1 MKLPTYQFVAQMA
14 AAFAVVAS
22 LGLVAYELKL
32 SRDIAKADV
41 YQQNVVMDQ
50 NVVLQLFDA
59 EAFRDAARKRDL
71 GEDLSKKELNLFV
84 KRADISMLNAENVL
98 YQHKLGLLDKE
109 DWAVWT
115 HAMEWMLTTPCYR
128 EFFEKQR
135 DGYRKEFAVEIDK
148 LYAKLPEIDCPSIY
162 TE

>member
-50 NVVLQLFDA
+50 NVALQLFDV
-59 EAFRDAARKRDL
+59 EAFREAARKHHL
-71 GEDLSKKELNLFV
+71 GEELSIMELHLFV
-84 KRADISMLNAENVL
+84 RRADMSMLNAENVFF
-98 YQHKLGLLDKE
+98 QHKLGLLDEE
-109 DWAVWT
+109 DWSVWAY
-115 HAMEWMLTTPCYR
+115 AMKWMLTTPCYR
-128 EFFEKQR
+128 EFFEAKR
-135 DGYRKEFAVEIDK
+135 DGYRKEFAAEIDK
-148 LYAKLPEIDCPSIY
+148 LYAKLPEADCPSIY
-162 TE
+162 TK